1 MEDLRVDRKIL
12 RGIIDMHVHCGPS
25 VAKRQLDAAEML
37 KEAEAAG
44 YAGFL
49 VKDHYFPSMMGT
61 KMVEKH
67 FGNGTCKVYGCLALN
82 NSVGLFNL
90 KALDTARQLDAK
102 IIYFPT
108 VSTKKHID
116 DHKKAAFIGSGKTSV
131 PEIPITY
138 VDEQGN
144 MDPAAIECLKY
155 MAEHDMVLG
164 TGHGNLW
171 EVDHLVQK
179 AVELGVKRILV
190 NHPHYNV
197 GASYEDMKR
206 WADLGAYIEVNVAV
220 FKGGSSIGTV
230 DDIVAKNMI
239 DAVGVDHIILDTDMG
254 QANNGSPVEG
264 MFNFIN
270 LLEKEYGINEEQIN
284 VMTKTNPVKLFNL

>member
-1 MEDLRVDRKIL
+1 MDRKIL
-12 RGIIDMHVHCGPS
+12 EGIIDMHVHCGPS
-25 VAKRQLDAAEML
+25 IASRELDAADML

-49 VKDHYFPSMMGT
+49 VKDHYFPSMLGT

-67 FGNGTCKVYGCLALN
+67 LGNGTCRVYGSMCLN
-82 NSVGLFNL
+82 NSIGLFNL

-102 IIYFPT
+102 IVYFPT

-116 DHKKAAFIGSGKTSV
+116 DHQSKGFVGGGKSKIDEEPV
-131 PEIPITY
+131 SY
-138 VDEQGN
+138 VDENGN

-164 TGHGNLW
+164 TGHGTLW
-171 EVDHLVQK
+171 EVDHLVKK

-206 WADLGAYIEVNVAV
+206 WADLGAYIELNVCVFVGGSKIGNVEDAV
-220 FKGGSSIGTV
+220 FKKIMDTV
-230 DDIVAKNMI
+230 GI
-239 DAVGVDHIILDTDMG
+239 DRIIMDTDLG
-254 QANNGSPVEG
+254 QVNNGSPVEG
-264 MFNFIN
+264 MFNYIN
-270 LLEKEYGINEEQIN
+270 LLEREFGVTEEEINT
-284 VMTKTNPVKLFNL
+284 MTKVNPVKLFNL